1 MEDRVSEVMVR
12 ILNGLETRKLEEV
25 RQVRHTHQY
34 GLIASVHR
42 RYTAK
47 RTAVLN
53 ASIDLMDIPIQDE
66 EDIKVFSEI
75 LNEVALTS
83 F

>member
-1 MEDRVSEVMVR
+1 MKDRISEVMTKV
-12 ILNGLETRKLEEV
+12 LNELENKKMEEV
-25 RQVRHTHQY
+25 RQVRHTRQY
-34 GLIASVHR
+34 GLTASIHR

-53 ASIDLMDIPIQDE
+53 ASIDLTDIPLQNE
-66 EDIKVFSEI
+66 GDIKVFDEI